1 MEADRKGQ
9 RLAMS
14 IAEDETNIAAST
26 EPPRRG
32 VGPADLASLLAC
44 SLIWSTTWY
53 AITFQL
59 GAVSPVVSV
68 VYRFGL
74 AAAVLFG
81 WLLLSRGSVRLT
93 RAQHLMVAAQ
103 GLFVFSLQYPLVYV
117 AEGHVVSAVVAVIFA
132 SLSFVNLILFRL
144 VLGLKAARLA
154 WAGSAAGLLGVAALS
169 WGEASR
175 SDMNPETL
183 LGIGLSIVAVIASAI
198 GNLFAAKTQALEVPV
213 TTSTAWAMG
222 YGAAGLAIYALV
234 AGQAFAFEFTAA
246 YVGSLVYL
254 ALFGSVAA
262 FLTYY
267 FLARRTGYSFA
278 SYISALTPPLAMGIS
293 AAFEGARW
301 GWEALIGLVLVVT
314 GQYLLIRAP
323 KA

>member
-1 MEADRKGQ
+1 
-9 RLAMS
+9 MS
-14 IAEDETNIAAST
+14 IAQDETNIAAAT
-26 EPPRRG
+26 EPPRKG
-32 VGPADLASLLAC
+32 IGGGDLFSLLVC

-59 GAVSPVVSV
+59 GVVEPVVSV
-68 VYRFGL
+68 LYRFGL

-81 WLLLSRGSVRLT
+81 WLILTRQSLKLT

-103 GLFVFSLQYPLVYV
+103 GVFVFAMQYPLVYI

-132 SLSFVNLILFRL
+132 SLSFVNLIVFRL
-144 VLGLKAARLA
+144 VLGLKAAPLA

-169 WGEASR
+169 WGEAVR
-175 SDMNPETL
+175 ANWNPEAL
-183 LGIGLSIVAVIASAI
+183 LGIGLTVVAVIGSAV
-198 GNLFAAKTQALEVPV
+198 GNLFAAKVQALEVPV
-213 TTSTAWAMG
+213 VPSTAWAMG
-222 YGAAGLAIYALV
+222 YGTLGLLLFALIT
-234 AGQAFAFEFTAA
+234 GLPFAFEFTVP

-293 AAFEGARW
+293 FAFEGARW
-301 GWEALIGLVLVVT
+301 GWEALVGLLLVVL
-314 GQYLLIRAP
+314 GQYLLIRSP
-323 KA
+323 KV

>member
-1 MEADRKGQ
+1 
-9 RLAMS
+9 MS
-14 IAEDETNIAAST
+14 IADDETNIAAAT

-32 VGPADLASLLAC
+32 IGPADLGSLVAC

-59 GAVSPVVSV
+59 GVVSPVVSV

-74 AAAVLFG
+74 AALVLFG
-81 WLLLSRGSVRLT
+81 WLLVSRHSLKLT
-93 RAQHLMVAAQ
+93 RAQHLMVAGQ
-103 GLFVFSLQYPLVYV
+103 GLFVFALQYPLVYV

-132 SLSFVNLILFRL
+132 SLSFVNLIVFRL
-144 VLGLKAARLA
+144 VLGLKAAPLA

-169 WGEASR
+169 WGEATRANMS
-175 SDMNPETL
+175 PEIL
-183 LGIGLSIVAVIASAI
+183 LGIGLAVLAVLGSAV
-198 GNLFAAKTQALEVPV
+198 GNLFAAKVQALEVPV
-213 TTSTAWAMG
+213 TASTAWAMA
-222 YGAAGLAIYALV
+222 YGTAGLALYAL
-234 AGQAFAFEFTAA
+234 ATGLPFAFEFSLA

-293 AAFEGARW
+293 AAFEGAKW
-301 GWEALIGLVLVVT
+301 GWEALVGLVLVVL

-323 KA
+323 KV

>member
-1 MEADRKGQ
+1 
-9 RLAMS
+9 MS
-14 IAEDETNIAAST
+14 IAEDESNIAAAT

-32 VGPADLASLLAC
+32 FDAVDLFSLLAC
-44 SLIWSTTWY
+44 SLIWSTTWF
-53 AITFQL
+53 AIKFQL
-59 GAVSPVVSV
+59 GVVPPVVSV

-74 AAAVLFG
+74 AAAVLFA
-81 WLLLSRGSVRLT
+81 WLLMSRRPLQLT
-93 RAQHLMVAAQ
+93 RAQHLMVAGQ
-103 GLFVFSLQYPLVYV
+103 GLFVFALQYPLVYV

-144 VLGLKAARLA
+144 TVGLKAAPLA

-169 WGEASR
+169 WGEAARTHMS
-175 SDMNPETL
+175 PEII
-183 LGIGLSIVAVIASAI
+183 LGIGIAMLAVVLSAV
-198 GNLFAAKTQALEVPV
+198 GKLFAAKVQALEVPV
-213 TTSTAWAMG
+213 ATSTAWAMA
-222 YGAAGLAIYALV
+222 YGTAGLAIYALV
-234 AGQAFAFEFTAA
+234 TGEPFLFEVTPS
-246 YVGSLVYL
+246 YIGSLVYL
-254 ALFGSVAA
+254 AVFGSVAA

-293 AAFEGARW
+293 AMFEGARW
-301 GWEALIGLVLVVT
+301 GWEALAGLVLVVV

>member
-1 MEADRKGQ
+1 
-9 RLAMS
+9 MS
-14 IAEDETNIAAST
+14 IAGDETNIAAST
-26 EPPRRG
+26 EPPKKG
-32 VGPADLASLLAC
+32 IGAPDLMSLLAC

-59 GAVSPVVSV
+59 GSVPPVVSV
-68 VYRFGL
+68 AYRFGL
-74 AAAVLFG
+74 AALVLFG
-81 WLLLSRGSVRLT
+81 WLLISRQTLKLT
-93 RAQHLMVAAQ
+93 VQQHLMVAGQ

-144 VLGLKAARLA
+144 TLGLKAARLA

-175 SDMNPETL
+175 TNMSPEVL
-183 LGIGLSIVAVIASAI
+183 LGIGLSMAAVIFSAV

-234 AGQAFAFEFTAA
+234 TGQTFSFEFTPA
-246 YVGSLVYL
+246 YIGSLLYL
-254 ALFGSVAA
+254 SLFGSVAA

-293 AAFEGARW
+293 AAFEGAQW
-301 GWEALIGLVLVVT
+301 GWEALAGLVLVVT

>member
-1 MEADRKGQ
+1 
-9 RLAMS
+9 MS
-14 IAEDETNIAAST
+14 IAEDETNIAAAGGA
-26 EPPRRG
+26 PPRG
-32 VGPADLASLLAC
+32 IGPADLVSVLAC
-44 SLIWSTTWY
+44 SAIWSTTWY

-74 AAAVLFG
+74 AALVLFA
-81 WLLLSRGSVRLT
+81 WLLISRQSLKLT

-103 GLFVFSLQYPLVYV
+103 GIFVFALQYPLVYV

-132 SLSFVNLILFRL
+132 ALSFVNLIVFRL
-144 VLGLKAARLA
+144 VLGLKAAPLA

-169 WGEASR
+169 WGEAVRANWS
-175 SDMNPETL
+175 PEAL
-183 LGIGLSIVAVIASAI
+183 FGIGITMVAVIGSAV
-198 GNLFAAKTQALEVPV
+198 GNLFAAKVQALEVPV
-213 TTSTAWAMG
+213 VPSTAWAMG
-222 YGAAGLAIYALV
+222 YGTLGLALYALV
-234 AGQAFAFEFTAA
+234 TGTPFAFEFTLP
-246 YVGSLVYL
+246 YVGSLIYL

-293 AAFEGARW
+293 AAFEGAKW
-301 GWEALIGLVLVVT
+301 GWEALVGLVLVVT

>member
-1 MEADRKGQ
+1 
-9 RLAMS
+9 MS
-14 IAEDETNIAAST
+14 IAEDETNIAAA
-26 EPPRRG
+26 
-32 VGPADLASLLAC
+32 GPLKKGIGGPDVLSLLAC
-44 SLIWSTTWY
+44 SAIWSTTWY

-59 GAVSPVVSV
+59 GVVPPVVSV

-81 WLLLSRGSVRLT
+81 WLLLNRRSVRLT
-93 RAQHLMVAAQ
+93 RSQHLMVAAQ
-103 GLFVFSLQYPLVYV
+103 GVFVFALQYPLVYI

-132 SLSFVNLILFRL
+132 ALSFVNLIVFRL
-144 VLGLKAARLA
+144 VLGLKAAPLA

-169 WGEASR
+169 WGEATRAHMS
-175 SDMNPETL
+175 PEVL
-183 LGIGLSIVAVIASAI
+183 FGIGLAVLAVVGSAV
-198 GNLFAAKTQALEVPV
+198 GNLFAAKVQALEIPV
-213 TTSTAWAMG
+213 TTSTAWAMA
-222 YGAAGLAIYALV
+222 YGAAGLAVYALV
-234 AGQAFAFEFTAA
+234 SGQAFVFEFTPA
-246 YVGSLVYL
+246 YIGSLVYL
-254 ALFGSVAA
+254 SVFGSVAA

-301 GWEALIGLVLVVT
+301 GWEALAGLVLVVL